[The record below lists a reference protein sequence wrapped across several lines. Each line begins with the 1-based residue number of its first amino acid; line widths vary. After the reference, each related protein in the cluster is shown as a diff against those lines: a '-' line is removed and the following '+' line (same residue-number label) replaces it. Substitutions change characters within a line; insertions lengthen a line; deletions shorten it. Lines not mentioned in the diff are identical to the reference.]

1 MRLRRVLAIAERDLR
16 IEFSGRR
23 GVLLPVVVALMLLP
37 VAVVPRPPPTPP
49 NQKKILVHG
58 DVPPEVA
65 ALPNLVRNVG
75 PPRITMYPPSPPEE
89 PGWRVEGPLLPK
101 ALTQALDSMDTKIKV
116 VNLETPPWTLPERS
130 LLLALL
136 SASMLTGALAQS
148 IPGERASRTLE
159 PLRTASV
166 SELEIV
172 VGKWLAWTA
181 FAGGM
186 AMLAALVTVVL
197 GYQSAGPWLA
207 AMPWIAAA
215 TAAGGL
221 WLVRRAND
229 VVAGATVALRT
240 QPLLLAVLGLAAWVL
255 GWSNPLLGA
264 AVPLG
269 GALIAAGNLWEGW
282 APVLLAIL
290 STAVACAACLVAT
303 ARDLGEREEN
313 PVHRGWGA
321 AVAMGGVA
329 ASTWWL
335 AILGPMVWALGGASE
350 RTEMIPRV
358 SGPTAGMFAMLCMV
372 VALAVRDAKPFEA
385 IGLVRASRFA
395 WVAALAVGV
404 VLPLLASTTDLW
416 PMPSSALWADSRTRL
431 LGAVAPQMGGPAL
444 LVGVIAAQELLLRG
458 WMRRAGGDLL
468 AAIAAVVVLA
478 PLDPV
483 RGALEAGLMGGLV
496 VASGGAVLPAI
507 LARVVGA
514 ALSNVLQ
521 GVPAWAGVAA
531 ALGAGAGLWWSG
543 ARAASRH
550 GATTAPSEPHR

>member
-23 GVLLPVVVALMLLP
+23 GGMLPIVVALMLLP
-37 VAVVPRPPPTPP
+37 VAVIPRPPPSPP
-49 NQKKILVHG
+49 NQKKIMVHG

-75 PPRITMYPPSPPEE
+75 PPRITMFPPSPPEE

-101 ALTQALDSMDTKIKV
+101 ALTNALDSMDTKIKV
-116 VNLETPPWTLPERS
+116 VNLESPPWTLPERS
-130 LLLALL
+130 LLLGLL

-166 SELEIV
+166 SPLEIV

-186 AMLAALVTVVL
+186 AMLAGLVTVLL
-197 GYQSAGPWLA
+197 GYQSPGPWLV
-207 AMPWIAAA
+207 AMPWVAAA

-240 QPLLLAVLGLAAWVL
+240 QPLLLAVLALAAWVL
-255 GWSNPLLGA
+255 GWVHPLLGA

-269 GALIAAGNLWEGW
+269 GALMAAGNLWEGW

-290 STAVACAACLVAT
+290 STALACAACLVAT
-303 ARDLGEREEN
+303 ARDLGEREQIH
-313 PVHRGWGA
+313 VRRGWGA

-329 ASTWWL
+329 AVTWWL

-350 RTEMIPRV
+350 RTELIPKV
-358 SGPTAGMFAMLCMV
+358 SGPTAGMFAMICMV
-372 VALAVRDAKPFEA
+372 VALAVRNSKPFESV
-385 IGLVRASRFA
+385 GLVRASRFA
-395 WVAALAVGV
+395 WVAALAVGL
-404 VLPLLASTTDLW
+404 VLPLLASATDLW
-416 PMPSSALWADSRTRL
+416 PMPASPLWVDTRTRL
-431 LGAVAPQMGGPAL
+431 IGAVTPQMGSPAL

-458 WMRRAGGDLL
+458 WMRRAGGGLL
-468 AAIAAVVVLA
+468 AAAASVLVLA

-483 RGALEAGLMGGLV
+483 RGLLEAGLLGALV

-507 LARVVGA
+507 LARVVGSA
-514 ALSNVLQ
+514 MSHVVP
-521 GVPAWAGVAA
+521 GTPAWLGVAA
-531 ALGAGAGLWWSG
+531 ALIVGAGLWW
-543 ARAASRH
+543 APTTPPTPAS
-550 GATTAPSEPHR
+550 